1 MTSNFATA
9 MNTTT
14 TWNGAVSLATPDPT
28 GETSGRM
35 SLYFKSVR
43 GLNAP
48 KLYEYLREAAKENII
63 DAFLLAFHIR
73 DCRGGKGERDLG
85 RRALVWLFLNYPSE
99 FSKVVSLIPEYGRWD
114 DLMTLW
120 PSVLNLSDITHVR
133 QNWAASI
140 EDENKMKTLRS
151 LQNSFVSITGQQLVK
166 DRANMEAKNPITV
179 CAKWAPTEGDSC
191 DREHKTVI
199 TLTRSMGIKQ
209 RAYRKEFITP
219 MRKYTNVVEP
229 KMCRNDWENIDFST
243 VPSCAMKR
251 LKKAFEK
258 HTPDEF
264 SSWKDKLIT
273 GQTEVKGKQLDP
285 HELIHELRVKG
296 GGCQVL
302 EQQWKVLEEK
312 VKAMGSLEDAL
323 CVCDVSGSMESWGF
337 GIPAIK
343 KQHSFSPQD
352 AAIGLSL
359 LVANSV
365 SGSFHNHIITF
376 HENPSFHVV
385 KSGSVH
391 SRYLSL
397 KNSPWG
403 GSTNLQ
409 ATFDLILNQAKRHQ
423 LSENDMPKLLFIF
436 SDMQFNLADRCNTN
450 FFLIDSKYKNAGYKR
465 PQIVFWNLVGSSD
478 DFPVTVK
485 DDGTALISGFS
496 PSVMKAIVEGKDFSP
511 YSILRATLDGERYKP
526 VRDALK

>member
-43 GLNAP
+43 GLNTP
-48 KLYEYLREAAKENII
+48 KLYEYLREAAQENII

-85 RRALVWLFLNYPSE
+85 RRALIWLFLNYPSE
-99 FSKVVSLIPEYGRWD
+99 FSKVVSLIPDYGRWD
-114 DLMTLW
+114 DLMSLW
-120 PSVLNLSDITHVR
+120 PSVLNLTDITHVR

-151 LQNSFVSITGQQLVK
+151 LQNSFVSITGKQLVK
-166 DRANMEAKNPITV
+166 DRANMESKNAITV

-199 TLTRSMGIKQ
+199 TLTRSMGINQ
-209 RAYRKEFITP
+209 RTYRKEFITP

-229 KMCRNDWENIDFST
+229 MMCKNEWGNIDFSR

-258 HTPDEF
+258 HTPEEF
-264 SSWKDKLIT
+264 SSWKEKLVT
-273 GQTEVKGKQLDP
+273 GQTEVKAKQLDP
-285 HELIHELRVKG
+285 HELIHELRTQG

-312 VKAMGSLEDAL
+312 VKEMGSLKDAL

-337 GIPAIK
+337 GFGAGK
-343 KQHSFSPQD
+343 KPGFAPLD
-352 AAIGLSL
+352 ASIGLSL

-365 SGSFHNHIITF
+365 SGPFNNHIITF
-376 HENPSFHVV
+376 HEQPTFHVV
-385 KSGSVH
+385 KPGTIH
-391 SRYLSL
+391 SRFLSL
-397 KNSPWG
+397 QRSSWG
-403 GSTNLQ
+403 NSTNLQ
-409 ATFDLILNQAKRHQ
+409 ATFDLILTQAKNHR
-423 LSENDMPKLLFIF
+423 LSESDMPKILFIF
-436 SDMQFNLADRCNTN
+436 SDMQFNQADRYKTN
-450 FFLIDSKYKNAGYKR
+450 FTVIDQKYKKAGYKR

-478 DFPVTVK
+478 DFPVSVR

-496 PSVMKAIVEGKDFSP
+496 PSVMKAILEGKDFSP

-526 VRDALK
+526 VRDALE